1 MKTWS
6 IQPSGVWLDIRSPTV
21 CSARPG
27 LFLDRDGVIVHD
39 KNFLTGPND
48 VELLPGAAELIAE
61 ANRCAA
67 PVAVV
72 TNQSGIARR
81 LFSWME
87 FTDVEQEIARR
98 LERAGAQI
106 DAVLACPF
114 HPKFTECYGERES
127 YWRKPGPGLIL
138 EAARL
143 LKIDIGMSWLVGDQ
157 TRDIEAAKNA
167 GLAGAI
173 FLNNGSTSSRPAL
186 VRSEPSAKFKVEI
199 ATNVFNVIEI
209 LQDVGLLISHG
220 SQDVLAPS

>member
-6 IQPSGVWLDIRSPTV
+6 IEPPGVWLDIRSPPV
-21 CSARPG
+21 HSARPG

-39 KNFLTGPND
+39 KGFLTAPDD

-61 ANRCAA
+61 ANRCAT

-81 LFSWME
+81 LFSW
-87 FTDVEQEIARR
+87 VEYSNVEREIARR
-98 LERAGAQI
+98 LDMAGARV

-114 HPKFTECYGERES
+114 HPEFTVCYGERES
-127 YWRKPGPGLIL
+127 HWRKPGPGLVL

-143 LKIDIGMSWLVGDQ
+143 LNIDIEMSWLVGDQ
-157 TRDIEAAKNA
+157 TRDIEAARNA

-173 FLNNGSTSSRPAL
+173 FLSNEATSSQPASEQTE
-186 VRSEPSAKFKVEI
+186 RSDEFRISI
-199 ATNVFNVIEI
+199 AANALDAVAN
-209 LQDVGLLISHG
+209 LKDVGLFNPHG
-220 SQDVLAPS
+220 SPDVLVPS